1 MDDWQKL
8 HPPSKCTE
16 NGKKKKKKGVYFQ
29 PWRQFY
35 KTTLTD
41 VLSDDKFMT
50 MSDSIKWNEPHFV
63 ITLGQKRVIYFSPSQ
78 S

>member
-1 MDDWQKL
+1 MTAKNYILPQSVL
-8 HPPSKCTE
+8 RMV
-16 NGKKKKKKGVYFQ
+16 KKKKKGVYFQ

-41 VLSDDKFMT
+41 VLNDDKFMT
-50 MSDSIKWNEPHFV
+50 MSDSIIWNKPHFV

>member
-1 MDDWQKL
+1 MIDKNYILPQSVL
-8 HPPSKCTE
+8 RMV
-16 NGKKKKKKGVYFQ
+16 KKKKKKGVYFQ